1 MGKGMRWMV
10 MLLAGLVI
18 ASSAEAVE
26 PLRIGATVSET
37 GHFATEVGPFRALFQ
52 AWAHGVNQSGGIRV
66 GKDRR
71 PLEVVVYDDRSDEA
85 TARRMYER
93 LAVVNQVHLMIGPY
107 SSPLTFAA
115 STAAETHGIPFVAV
129 CANSPKIYSR
139 GYRWIVCV
147 IDEAPR
153 YTHRYWEMIRAEGK
167 ARTVSFVVEDTLHP
181 KGVHQ
186 GASAL
191 AESSGLRVLASRI
204 APPDCRDFSSVLSEL
219 QRLDPDIVFI
229 SSNIPFAVQF
239 MGQAREAGLCPREFH
254 AIHHSGIFRR
264 SLGPGAEYVTGQSY
278 WTPGMTLGQHERF
291 QEILGQSGIDLGDY
305 PWAPAYM
312 VAFEVVEAA
321 AARSET
327 ADPDI
332 LIKAMHEGEI
342 ETIGGPVRFRP
353 DGVGSINTY
362 PSQILNGRYEMVWPP
377 DKATSRHVY
386 PSAGSRK
393 SVSP

>member
-1 MGKGMRWMV
+1 MGMDMRWIV

-18 ASSAEAVE
+18 ASAAEAVE

-52 AWAHGVNQSGGIRV
+52 AWAHGINQRRGVRV
-66 GKDRR
+66 GKSRR

-93 LAVVNQVHLMIGPY
+93 LAVVNRVHLMIGPY

-129 CANSPKIYSR
+129 CANSPKIYNR
-139 GYRWIVCV
+139 GYGWIVCV

-153 YTHRYWEMIRAEGK
+153 YTHRYWDMIRAEGK
-167 ARTVSFVVEDTLHP
+167 ARTVAFVVEDTLHP

-186 GASAL
+186 GAAAL
-191 AESSGLRVLASRI
+191 AEEAGLRVVASRI
-204 APPDCRDFSSVLSEL
+204 APADCRDFSSVLSEL

-239 MGQAREAGLCPREFH
+239 MGQARETGLRPREFH

-291 QEILGQSGIDLGDY
+291 QEILDRSGIDLGDY

-312 VAFEVVEAA
+312 MAFEVVEAA
-321 AARSET
+321 AGRAGSPD
-327 ADPDI
+327 ADI
-332 LIKAMHEGEI
+332 LMKAIREGET
-342 ETIGGPVRFRP
+342 ETIGGTVRFRG

-362 PSQILNGRYEMVWPP
+362 PSQFLNGRYEMVWPP
-377 DKATSRHVY
+377 GKAMSRHVY
-386 PSAGSRK
+386 PSPVSGEN
-393 SVSP
+393 VSP